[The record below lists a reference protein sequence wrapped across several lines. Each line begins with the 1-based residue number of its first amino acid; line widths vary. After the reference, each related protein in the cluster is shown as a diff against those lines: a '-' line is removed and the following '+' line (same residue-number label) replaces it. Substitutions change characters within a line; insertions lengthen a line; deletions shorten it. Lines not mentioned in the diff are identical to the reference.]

1 MAIRVSSGLLFPR
14 GRGLLLP
21 LRLTSLTAISAIWR
35 ANASRSAWNSS
46 GTPSFQA
53 HGLTVTHDRDA
64 EDEEDAYSGETYTW
78 FEDAAIE
85 EAITGAIEEV
95 YYGTQDTV

>member
-21 LRLTSLTAISAIWR
+21 LRLTSLSAISAIWR

-46 GTPSFQA
+46 GTPSFQD
-53 HGLTVTHDRDA
+53 HGL
-64 EDEEDAYSGETYTW
+64 SGSQ
-78 FEDAAIE
+78 DPSVCSLCLCMASSCAAAVFLAAFSPGI
-85 EAITGAIEEV
+85 V
-95 YYGTQDTV
+95 RFFLK